1 MKPSVLKNLSV
12 WFVCMVLVGCSN
24 SELGTAPESQ
34 LGKKDTSLENDAVVE
49 VQQALVGETFT
60 AYLKEIDG
68 KLGQLKV
75 KHAKLVDHVQK
86 DASETEPTVA
96 LNPILSELKMRGE
109 ELHIQVEAIKSAKGE
124 DQLALQAGMD
134 KALADLAQ
142 AYDQAL
148 AKFAG

>member
-34 LGKKDTSLENDAVVE
+34 LAKKDTSLENNAVVE

-60 AYLKEIDG
+60 TYLKEIDD

-109 ELHIQVEAIKSAKGE
+109 ELHIQVEAMKSAKGE
-124 DQLALQAGMD
+124 EQLALQAGMN

-142 AYDQAL
+142 AYDHAL
-148 AKFAG
+148 AKFSG